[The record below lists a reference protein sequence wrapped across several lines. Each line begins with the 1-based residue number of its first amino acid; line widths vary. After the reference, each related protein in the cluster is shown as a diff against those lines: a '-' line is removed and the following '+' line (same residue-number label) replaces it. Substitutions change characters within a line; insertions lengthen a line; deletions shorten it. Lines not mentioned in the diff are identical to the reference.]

1 MYNSKNIGSKS
12 TFNAVF
18 YDDSKNE
25 YNVSIFPP
33 KMSVLRDFSRLNT
46 ESADSFD
53 KMIEIIAKIVSKNQE
68 NIKFSADEIADIFD
82 FDDVN
87 NFINDFFDWL
97 KESKKK

>member
-12 TFNAVF
+12 TFVAAF
-18 YDDSKNE
+18 YDDDKNE
-25 YNVSIFPP
+25 YSVSIFPP

-68 NIKFSADEIADIFD
+68 NIKFSADEIAEIFD